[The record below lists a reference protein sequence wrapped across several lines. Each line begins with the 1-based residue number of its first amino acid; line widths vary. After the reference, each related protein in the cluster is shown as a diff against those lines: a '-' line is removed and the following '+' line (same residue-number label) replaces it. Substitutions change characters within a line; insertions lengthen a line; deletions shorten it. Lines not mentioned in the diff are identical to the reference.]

1 MRQGM
6 RKSLVVWLV
15 VVFGGGALTGCI
27 QDPTCSPAGRSRMNA
42 AIVELLQTSPG
53 QVGYL
58 STPDCESGDRLSTTL
73 ELQISW
79 EELMSRL
86 SDRCRAEAEEA
97 ACRLGG
103 EEFTVYLHS
112 ELESGVEVTIFEAE

>member
-1 MRQGM
+1 
-6 RKSLVVWLV
+6 
-15 VVFGGGALTGCI
+15 
-27 QDPTCSPAGRSRMNA
+27 MNA

-86 SDRCRAEAEEA
+86 SDRCRAEGEEA
-97 ACRLGG
+97 ACRLGD